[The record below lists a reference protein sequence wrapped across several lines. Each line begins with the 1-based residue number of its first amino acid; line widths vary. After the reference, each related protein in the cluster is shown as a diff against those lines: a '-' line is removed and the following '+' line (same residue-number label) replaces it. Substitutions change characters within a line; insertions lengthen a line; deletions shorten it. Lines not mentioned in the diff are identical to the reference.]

1 MNEAGSGIPLLEAR
15 EIRKI
20 FPRPDG
26 DLTVLDGC
34 EFTLEKGQT
43 IAVVGESGSGKSTF
57 LNILGS
63 LDHPTSGSILHEGKT
78 LDFNQRAVADQ
89 WRSRHIGFVFQ
100 SHMLLPDFS
109 ALENLLLP
117 IRRLGPVSSSARQRA
132 MDFLDVMGLKDRAGH
147 LPAELSGGEQQRIA
161 VARAFMNKP
170 SIVLADEPFGN
181 LDQKIGGYLG
191 EMLFGLRDKE
201 GTSLVIV
208 THDLHLANQ
217 ADIILRLQDGKL
229 LPTVQTPLP

>member
-1 MNEAGSGIPLLEAR
+1 MNEAQSSMPLLEAR
-15 EIRKI
+15 AIRKV
-20 FPRPDG
+20 FPRTDG

-34 EFTLEKGQT
+34 DFTLEKGQA

-57 LNILGS
+57 LNILGA
-63 LDHPTSGSILHEGKT
+63 LDHATSGSLLHQGQP
-78 LDFNQRAVADQ
+78 LHFNKRAVVDQ
-89 WRSRHIGFVFQ
+89 WRFRHIGFVFQ
-100 SHMLLPDFS
+100 SHMLLPDFT
-109 ALENLLLP
+109 AMENLLLP
-117 IRRLGPVSSSARQRA
+117 VRRLGPVNSSLRQRA
-132 MDFLDVMGLKDRAGH
+132 EGFLDAMGLKDRAGH

-161 VARAFMNKP
+161 VGRAFMNKP

-217 ADIILRLQDGKL
+217 ADKILKLQHGKL
-229 LPTVQTPLP
+229 VPAAK